1 MARSLANA
9 EHVVQFYDDDR
20 ELITEVARA
29 MYVAL
34 EQGHAA
40 LCLATPE
47 HQQAFEQHL
56 TARGID
62 VAASRRDGKLV
73 CFDAAATLAHI
84 TMDGSPDIVRFAEAV
99 GSIVDR
105 LAASFERVWIFGEL
119 VALMCDSGNPS
130 GALKLEQLWTSF
142 IQSRPV
148 FLHCAYPSRVFAS
161 DKDRAMFLR
170 ICSEHCRA
178 LHNDSWLALSHR
190 APKLEEQ
197 FAQPE
202 HASGRIFS
210 RLPLR

>member
-1 MARSLANA
+1 MGSVSANS

-20 ELITEVARA
+20 DLITEVARA

-40 LCLATPE
+40 LCVATPE
-47 HQQAFEQHL
+47 HQQALEQHL

-62 VAASRRDGKLV
+62 VTASYRDGKLV
-73 CFDAAATLAHI
+73 CMEAAPTL
-84 TMDGSPDIVRFAEAV
+84 TRVTTDGTPDVVRFAEVV
-99 GSIVDR
+99 GSVVDR
-105 LAASFERVWIFGEL
+105 LATSFERVWIFGEL

-130 GALKLEQLWTSF
+130 GALKLEQLWASF

-161 DKDRAMFLR
+161 EQDRAAFLR
-170 ICSEHCRA
+170 ICAEHCRV

-190 APKLEEQ
+190 APNLEEQ
-197 FAQPE
+197 LAQPE
-202 HASGRIFS
+202 HASGRIFT